1 MKDEIL
7 HAIATLRGDDKTK
20 PNDILK
26 IIRVAKGMNQVQLA
40 ELASVSRATISAV
53 ESGINKPSVEL
64 AKKLGD
70 ILKVDWSIFF

>member
-1 MKDEIL
+1 MKNEIL
-7 HAIATLRGDDKTK
+7 HAIATLRGDDNAK

-26 IIRVAKGMNQVQLA
+26 IIRVAKGMNQAQLA
-40 ELASVSRATISAV
+40 DLAGVSRTAITSIEA
-53 ESGINKPSVEL
+53 GNNNPSVEL

>member
-1 MKDEIL
+1 MKNEIL
-7 HAIATLRGDDKTK
+7 YAIATLRGDDNAK

>member
-7 HAIATLRGDDKTK
+7 HAIATLSGDNNAK